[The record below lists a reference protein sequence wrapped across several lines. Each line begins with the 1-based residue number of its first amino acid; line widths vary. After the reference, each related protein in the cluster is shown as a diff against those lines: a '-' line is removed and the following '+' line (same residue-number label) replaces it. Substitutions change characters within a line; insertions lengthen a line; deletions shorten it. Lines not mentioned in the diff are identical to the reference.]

1 MGQLSDGS
9 ISLVEKIEDVAIL
22 SIPKGKDLAYITQT
36 TLSLDD
42 TETII
47 EALQNRFPNVI
58 GPARQDI
65 CYATT
70 NRQQA
75 VKTIAAGCDAL
86 IVIGAPNS
94 SNSKR
99 LVEVAALNGCI
110 ESKLI
115 QRAIDIDWDWLAGKK
130 VLGVTAGASAPETL
144 VEEVLNACREKFNVV
159 VEEVIIARED
169 VIFKL
174 PRGLMD

>member
-1 MGQLSDGS
+1 M
-9 ISLVEKIEDVAIL
+9 
-22 SIPKGKDLAYITQT
+22 
-36 TLSLDD
+36 
-42 TETII
+42 
-47 EALQNRFPNVI
+47 QNRFPNVI
-58 GPARQDI
+58 GPSKQDI

-99 LVEVAALNGCI
+99 LVEVAVLNGCI

-115 QRAIDIDWDWLAGKK
+115 QRAIDIDWNWLAGKK

-174 PRGLMD
+174 PKGLMD